1 MMGQGLAWILG
12 VADWVADFNDAVRYI
27 KAPAPVVLP
36 LLAVSALF
44 AVLWVGRLR
53 FIGVCGC
60 LLACLDDSAF
70 IQISCPFSSLCHAL
84 LARDCAVGLLLS
96 LCR

>member
-1 MMGQGLAWILG
+1 MGQGLAWILG

-44 AVLWVGRLR
+44 AVLWVGP
-53 FIGVCGC
+53 
-60 LLACLDDSAF
+60 SAVHRSVWLF
-70 IQISCPFSSLCHAL
+70 AWVSDLGPDTSTVTFDQ
-84 LARDCAVGLLLS
+84 
-96 LCR
+96 